1 MTKEQFLEYCKK
13 CNVYRTKRHI
23 IAQRIGW
30 VTDEINGN
38 YTLGIDYRFK
48 RTPELD
54 ALYDAR
60 FYARTELEGHRLRMD
75 ESVAKDMDGISGR

>member
-1 MTKEQFLEYCKK
+1 MTKELFLEYCDK

-38 YTLGIDYRFK
+38 YTLGIDYRFR
-48 RTPELD
+48 RTLELD
-54 ALYDAR
+54 ALYDTR
-60 FYARTELEGHRLRMD
+60 FYARTYPEGHRLRMD
-75 ESVAKDMDGISGR
+75 ESVVKDMDGANGR